1 MDTYKIVPKV
11 SAASGPAPADVSECK
26 ALANVL
32 NRIGDKWTVLVI
44 GTLNLGPMRYN
55 ELRRSIQGI
64 SQRMLT
70 LTLKGLEEDG
80 LVNRTVYPTV
90 PATVT
95 YELTALGKSLHGPIM
110 IMLQWAVDHQPE
122 IEAARKAFRPSEAV

>member
-1 MDTYKIVPKV
+1 METNRIVPNV
-11 SAASGPAPADVSECK
+11 SPASGLAPADVSECK

-55 ELRRSIQGI
+55 ELKRAIQGI

-95 YELTALGKSLHGPIM
+95 YELTALGTSLHGPIM

-122 IEAARKAFRPSEAV
+122 IEAARRTYRQAEAA